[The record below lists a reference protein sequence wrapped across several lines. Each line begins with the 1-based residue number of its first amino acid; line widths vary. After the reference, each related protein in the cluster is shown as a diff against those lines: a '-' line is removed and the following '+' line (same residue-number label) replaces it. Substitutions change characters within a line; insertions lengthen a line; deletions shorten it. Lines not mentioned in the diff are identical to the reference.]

1 MKKQIN
7 CKEVVW
13 ELFTLTAAVA
23 IIAAAVYFF
32 LVPSHASVSS
42 ISGLGIILT
51 NFIPL
56 PLSVIT
62 MVLNVV
68 LLIIGFIT
76 CGREFGTKTV
86 YTSIL
91 LPVFIGIFERI
102 FPNIGSLTKTQE
114 LDVLCYVLVVSV
126 GLSIL
131 FNMNASSGGL
141 DIVAKIMNKY
151 LHIELGKAMSLAGM
165 CVALSAALV
174 YDKKTVVL
182 SVLGT
187 YFNGM
192 VVDHF
197 IFGQNLKRR
206 VCIITK
212 YEEELRNFILHEL
225 HSGATIYDA
234 IGAYNLDKRHEII
247 TIVDKNEYQKLMN
260 YINNLDPKAFVTVYT
275 VADMRYQLLSF
286 DENLISDTLGLLFPA
301 SVIGFIIGIVTPP
314 FFVHY
319 YNRILYIYKPIYE
332 ISKNNTLHLSHKKR
346 RQEF

>member
-62 MVLNVV
+62 MVMNVV

-247 TIVDKNEYQKLMN
+247 TIVDKNEYQKLMD
-260 YINNLDPKAFVTVYT
+260 YINNLDPKAFITVYT
-275 VADMRYQLLSF
+275 VADMRYQQKVL
-286 DENLISDTLGLLFPA
+286 ENEERS
-301 SVIGFIIGIVTPP
+301 
-314 FFVHY
+314 
-319 YNRILYIYKPIYE
+319 
-332 ISKNNTLHLSHKKR
+332 
-346 RQEF
+346 